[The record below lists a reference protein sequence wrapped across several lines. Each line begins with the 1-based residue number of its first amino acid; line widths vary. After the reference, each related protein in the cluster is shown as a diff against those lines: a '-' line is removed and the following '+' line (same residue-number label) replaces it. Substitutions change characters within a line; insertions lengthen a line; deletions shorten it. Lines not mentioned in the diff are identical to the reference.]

1 MERRSEKPRTGHLT
15 KGKLKHLTNLA
26 FAFPVRNLQASSLG
40 PTVNMTA
47 SHPRVNETS
56 TSDFHQTV
64 LPRMATIDARNG
76 PIAQI
81 SDRGT
86 RALVVVKEGTDANTG
101 RTKLEGMKI
110 DNEFSDLKKGNNYP
124 YFEKGN
130 N

>member
-1 MERRSEKPRTGHLT
+1 
-15 KGKLKHLTNLA
+15 
-26 FAFPVRNLQASSLG
+26 
-40 PTVNMTA
+40 
-47 SHPRVNETS
+47 
-56 TSDFHQTV
+56 
-64 LPRMATIDARNG
+64 MATIDARNG

-86 RALVVVKEGTDANTG
+86 RALVVAKEGTDANTG

>member
-1 MERRSEKPRTGHLT
+1 M
-15 KGKLKHLTNLA
+15 A
-26 FAFPVRNLQASSLG
+26 
-40 PTVNMTA
+40 A

-86 RALVVVKEGTDANTG
+86 RALVVVKEGTNANTG

>member
-1 MERRSEKPRTGHLT
+1 
-15 KGKLKHLTNLA
+15 
-26 FAFPVRNLQASSLG
+26 
-40 PTVNMTA
+40 
-47 SHPRVNETS
+47 
-56 TSDFHQTV
+56 
-64 LPRMATIDARNG
+64 MATIDARNG

-86 RALVVVKEGTDANTG
+86 RALVVVKEDTNANTG